1 VKVLVDTHCWLWF
14 LMTPERL
21 CAAAVDALADASNE
35 VYVSAAVAWEIVVKH
50 GLGKLPLPLPAAQYV
65 SERLAAV
72 GHRPLAIAVEHAVA
86 LADLPPHHK
95 DPFDRILV
103 AQAQVE
109 KLTLVTADDKIK
121 AYAVPILWGA
131 R

>member
-14 LMTPERL
+14 LMTPDRL
-21 CAAAVDALADASNE
+21 SAAAVDALVDVSNE
-35 VYVSAAVAWEIVVKH
+35 GYVSAAVAWEIVIKQ
-50 GLGKLPLPLPAAQYV
+50 GLGKLSLPVPAGQYV

-72 GHRPLAIAVEHAVA
+72 GHRPLAISVEHAVA
-86 LADLPPHHK
+86 LADLPAHYK
-95 DPFDRILV
+95 DPFDRILI
-103 AQAQVE
+103 AQAQVDG
-109 KLTLVTADDKIK
+109 LTLVTADEKIK

>member
-1 VKVLVDTHCWLWF
+1 MRVLVDTHCWLWF

-21 CAAAVDALADASNE
+21 SAAAVDALAEAPNE
-35 VYVSAAVAWEIVVKH
+35 VYVSAAVAWEIVIKN
-50 GLGKLPLPLPAAQYV
+50 GIGKLPLPMPAAEYV
-65 SERLAAV
+65 TERLAAV

-86 LADLPPHHK
+86 LGDLPPHHK
-95 DPFDRILV
+95 DPFDRILI

-109 KLTLVTADDKIK
+109 QLTLLTADDKIK
-121 AYAVPILWGA
+121 AYPVPILWGT

>member
-21 CAAAVDALADASNE
+21 CGTAIDALADPLNE
-35 VYVSAAVAWEIVVKH
+35 VFVSAAVAWEIVVKH
-50 GLGKLPLPLPAAQYV
+50 GLGKLSLPLPAAQYV
-65 SERLAAV
+65 TERLTAV
-72 GHRPLAIAVEHAVA
+72 GHRALPISVEHALA
-86 LADLPPHHK
+86 LAGLPPHHK
-95 DPFDRILV
+95 DPFDPILV

-109 KLTLVTADDKIK
+109 NLTLVTADDKLK
-121 AYAVPILWGA
+121 AYAVSILWGA

>member
-1 VKVLVDTHCWLWF
+1 
-14 LMTPERL
+14 M
-21 CAAAVDALADASNE
+21 
-35 VYVSAAVAWEIVVKH
+35 
-50 GLGKLPLPLPAAQYV
+50 
-65 SERLAAV
+65 
-72 GHRPLAIAVEHAVA
+72 EHALA
-86 LADLPPHHK
+86 LADLPAHHK